1 MYKSGFFP
9 PLFTN
14 LRVSVGVPDYLRDEE
29 DGSNQSLGDNEMM
42 SMHCSN
48 SSAIKCDV
56 WDEIDESEQYT
67 GAVDTMLITPGFV
80 EEGESD
86 CGVFSFTPAE
96 GNKPLSIFKD
106 KYSRRVS
113 LHRNFLRSSKS

>member
-29 DGSNQSLGDNEMM
+29 DGSNLSLGDNEMM

-48 SSAIKCDV
+48 SSAIKCDD
-56 WDEIDESEQYT
+56 WDEIDESAQYT
-67 GAVDTMLITPGFV
+67 GAMDTMLITPGFI

-86 CGVFSFTPAE
+86 CGVFSFALAE
-96 GNKPLSIFKD
+96 GNKPLSI
-106 KYSRRVS
+106 
-113 LHRNFLRSSKS
+113 